1 MLQLLC
7 LGFLRPVLPCLGNE
21 GVGLPKPSAPLG
33 KAQEIAAKVAAQLGF
48 ILVDVEL
55 VKESTGRF
63 LRFYIDKTGGVS
75 LDDCEAYHRRIQP
88 MVEFVD
94 YDYMEVS
101 SPGADRPLK
110 KPEDFERAEGAKVE
124 VRLYRPE
131 DGQKVFRGTLSGLSE
146 GRVVIRDAA
155 GAERGFEL
163 KAVAMVKPVV
173 DFDEDD
179 LLDEV

>member
-1 MLQLLC
+1 M
-7 LGFLRPVLPCLGNE
+7 
-21 GVGLPKPSAPLG
+21 PKPSAPLG
-33 KAQEIAAKVAAQLGF
+33 KAQEIAARVAAQLGF

-63 LRFYIDKTGGVS
+63 LRFYIDKAGGVT

-110 KPEDFERAEGAKVE
+110 KPEDFERAAGTQVE
-124 VRLYRPE
+124 VRLYRPD
-131 DGQKVFRGTLSGLSE
+131 DGQKVFRGILSGLSE
-146 GRVVIRDAA
+146 GRVVLRDAA
-155 GAERGFEL
+155 GEERAFDR
-163 KAVAMVKPVV
+163 KAVALVKPVV

-179 LLDEV
+179 LTGEV